1 MTATLELP
9 TDTAFP
15 FRPRLDPVQLSVLA
29 ARLSAVSVEMA
40 FTLRRTSRSLY
51 VKEGGDF
58 SASLLGLHG
67 QLLTIPEAAGS
78 PMFTILD
85 CTPAIEAFDDL
96 GPGDVIITNDPYV
109 SQGVATHLPD
119 VQMIQPYFVDDRLVG
134 YGWAFIHSSDIG
146 GRVPSSISPFNTE
159 IYQDGLQIP
168 PVRYVRAGTVVPEVE
183 AMIRANNRTP
193 DANSADFRAM
203 LAALATGQRRVTEI
217 VEQIGV
223 QAWLDAH
230 EDLLAYS
237 AARAAAVISA
247 LRPGTY
253 TFSDYLDNDAVTP
266 YPVRYRVAVTAHP
279 DGHLDIDFT
288 GTDVQVVSAFNIA
301 SAGKPHPMLL
311 TRYLGLLLTHDP
323 GIPLNGGVARP
334 VRITAPRGS
343 VVNAEHPAAVGVRH
357 ASAVRIN
364 DALAG
369 AFVAASPQ
377 TQAAAGSGLVVPVV
391 VSEKYGFARFSK
403 VVNSL
408 KGGFGG
414 AYGRDGLDGKDNG
427 YISGLGTPIEFGE
440 SELDVTVL
448 RYGLR
453 PDSGGPG
460 RWRGGCGREMV
471 LRIDKDGTQVLGR
484 GLERFVFRPW
494 GYAGGR
500 PGLPTEVVVNEGRP
514 DETVHQKID
523 TVALDAGDTITFRT
537 PGGGGYGNPL
547 LRDVA
552 AVLRDVRNGLV
563 SVAGA
568 KRDYGVVV
576 HEIDGELLVDDDAT
590 AQRRAGAQ
598 DTTDGYDLGPE
609 RSAWDQVFD
618 DAWYDRFLTVL
629 FAQDA
634 AARHTVRAR
643 VLDEVL
649 AVLPTGFPATAAS
662 ADEVAA
668 ARAVAHE
675 ALERLEAA
683 TRAADGAA
691 AG

>member
-1 MTATLELP
+1 MTATLDKP
-9 TDTAFP
+9 ATAFDFQP
-15 FRPRLDPVQLSVLA
+15 KVDPVQLSVLG
-29 ARLSAVSVEMA
+29 ARLSAISVEMA

-96 GPGDVIITNDPYV
+96 EPGDVIITNDPYV

-119 VQMIQPYFVDDRLVG
+119 VQMIQPYFVDGRLVG

-168 PVRYVRAGTVVPEVE
+168 PVRYVRAGTIVPEVE
-183 AMIRANNRTP
+183 ALVRANNRTP
-193 DANSADFRAM
+193 DANTADFRAM
-203 LAALATGQRRVTEI
+203 LAALATGQRRVAEI
-217 VEQIGV
+217 VAQVGV
-223 QAWLDAH
+223 QTWLDVQ

-237 AARAAAVISA
+237 AARASAVIA
-247 LRPGTY
+247 NLRPGTY
-253 TFSDYLDNDAVTP
+253 EFSDYLDNDAITP
-266 YPVRYRVAVTAHP
+266 YPVRYRVAVTASP
-279 DGHLDIDFT
+279 DGVLDVDFT
-288 GTDVQVVSAFNIA
+288 GTDVQVISAFNIA

-311 TRYLGLLLTHDP
+311 TRYLGLLLTLDP
-323 GIPLNGGVARP
+323 SIPLNGGIARP

-369 AFVAASPQ
+369 AFAAASPE

-391 VSEKYGFARFSK
+391 VSEKFGFARFSK

-414 AYGRDGLDGKDNG
+414 ARGRDGLDGKDNG
-427 YISGLGTPIEFGE
+427 YISHLGTPVEFGE
-440 SELDVTVL
+440 SELAVTVL
-448 RYGLR
+448 RYALR
-453 PDSGGPG
+453 PDSGGAG
-460 RWRGGCGREMV
+460 QWRGGCGRELV
-471 LRIDKDGTQVLGR
+471 LRIDKDDTQVLGR

-494 GYAGGR
+494 GFAGGR
-500 PGLPTEVVVNEGRP
+500 PGLPTEVVVNEGLP
-514 DETVHQKID
+514 GETVHQKID
-523 TVALDAGDTITFRT
+523 TVSLNAGETITFRT

-547 LRDVA
+547 LRDVD
-552 AVLRDVRNGLV
+552 AVIRDVRNGLV
-563 SVAGA
+563 TVDGA
-568 KRDYGVVV
+568 RRDYGVVLHV
-576 HEIDGELLVDDDAT
+576 VAGEYVLDDEAT
-590 AQRRAGAQ
+590 ALLRAGAVAGEI
-598 DTTDGYDLGPE
+598 GYDVGPE
-609 RSAWDQVFD
+609 RTAWDRVFD
-618 DAWYDRFLTVL
+618 DAWYSRFVTAL

-634 AARHTVRAR
+634 AARHALRAK
-643 VLDEVL
+643 VFDEVL
-649 AVLPTGFPATAAS
+649 AVLPTGFPAVGAS
-662 ADEVAA
+662 EEQLAA
-668 ARAVAHE
+668 ARA
-675 ALERLEAA
+675 
-683 TRAADGAA
+683 AA
-691 AG
+691 AGALAALEG

>member
-1 MTATLELP
+1 MTTTLDKP
-9 TDTAFP
+9 TAFDFQP
-15 FRPRLDPVQLSVLA
+15 TVDPVQLSVLG

-85 CTPAIEAFDDL
+85 CTPAIEVFDDL

-119 VQMIQPYFVDDRLVG
+119 VQMIQPYFVDGRLVG

-168 PVRYVRAGTVVPEVE
+168 PVRYVRAGRIVPEVE
-183 AMIRANNRTP
+183 ALVRANNRTP
-193 DANSADFRAM
+193 DANTADFRAM

-217 VEQIGV
+217 VEQVGV
-223 QAWLDAH
+223 QTWLDVQ

-237 AARAAAVISA
+237 AARAAAVIA
-247 LRPGTY
+247 NLRPGTY
-253 TFSDYLDNDAVTP
+253 EFSDFLDNDAITP
-266 YPVRYRVAVTAHP
+266 YPVRYRVAVTAHT
-279 DGHLDIDFT
+279 DGVLDVDFT
-288 GTDVQVVSAFNIA
+288 GTDAQVVSAFNIA

-323 GIPLNGGVARP
+323 GIPLNGGIARP

-357 ASAVRIN
+357 ASAVRVN

-369 AFVAASPQ
+369 AFAAASPQ

-391 VSEKYGFARFSK
+391 VSEKFGFARFSK

-427 YISGLGTPIEFGE
+427 YISHLGTPVEFGE

-460 RWRGGCGREMV
+460 QWRGGCGRELV

-494 GYAGGR
+494 GFAGGR

-514 DETVHQKID
+514 DEVVHQKID
-523 TVALDAGDTITFRT
+523 TVPLDAGETITFRT

-547 LRDVA
+547 LREVES
-552 AVLRDVRNGLV
+552 VVRDVRNGLV
-563 SVAGA
+563 SVVGA
-568 KRDYGVVV
+568 ERDYGVVLT
-576 HEIDGELLVDDDAT
+576 EADDDYAVDEQAT
-590 AQRRAGAQ
+590 AAARAGAVVVES
-598 DTTDGYDLGPE
+598 GYDFGPE
-609 RSAWDQVFD
+609 RSAWDAVFD
-618 DAWYDRFLTVL
+618 DDWYRRFVAGV
-629 FAQDA
+629 FALDA
-634 AARHTVRAR
+634 AARHTVRAQIF
-643 VLDEVL
+643 DDVL
-649 AVLPTGFPATAAS
+649 AVLPDGFPAAPVSEA
-662 ADEVAA
+662 EVAA
-668 ARAVAHE
+668 GRAAAE
-675 ALERLEAA
+675 KALERLSAL
-683 TRAADGAA
+683 
-691 AG
+691 